1 MAKSKPTVEEVTPEL
16 QEQEVVEA
24 SPKGTSNVTVQE
36 EEPKETNWTGTP
48 DRDFRK

>member
-1 MAKSKPTVEEVTPEL
+1 MAKSKQTQEEVTPEL
-16 QEQEVVEA
+16 KEQEVAET

-36 EEPKETNWTGTP
+36 EKPKETNWTGTP